1 MANAEQR
8 TDGDV
13 PAGVVDLLGVLAYG
27 ELSAFGRLAEDARL
41 APTLHLTG
49 ELSRM
54 AARELEHHDLLVGR
68 LRELGQDPEVVMN
81 RFVPGFE
88 AFHQR
93 TRPATWLEGLVKAY
107 VGDGIALDF
116 YGEAARFVDDRTREV
131 IERARAD
138 DGKTDLIVDTV
149 RGAVAVDPRVGGRLA
164 LWARRLVGEALSQGQ
179 RVAAEHDSLV
189 ELLVGG
195 GRDGVDLGGL
205 GAMFTRLTDAHTE
218 RLSRLGLSS

>member
-1 MANAEQR
+1 
-8 TDGDV
+8 
-13 PAGVVDLLGVLAYG
+13 
-27 ELSAFGRLAEDARL
+27 
-41 APTLHLTG
+41 
-49 ELSRM
+49 M
-54 AARELEHHDLLVGR
+54 AARELEHHDLLVER

-149 RGAVAVDPRVGGRLA
+149 RGAVAVDPRVRGRGIGHA
-164 LWARRLVGEALSQGQ
+164 VVARLVE
-179 RVAAEHDSLV
+179 VAR
-189 ELLVGG
+189 EL
-195 GRDGVDLGGL
+195 DLGRVFVLTFEVDFFARHGFVEIDGTPVTAEVYAEMRRSYDAGVAEFLDLSYVKPNTL
-205 GAMFTRLTDAHTE
+205 GNTRMLLT
-218 RLSRLGLSS
+218 L

>member
-54 AARELEHHDLLVGR
+54 AARELEHHDLLVER

-218 RLSRLGLSS
+218 RLRRLGLSS